1 MSIRQDIN
9 YKVFEYDSYTY
20 LEQCLL
26 NDFQHDFPLSSEP
39 FHEIAE
45 RLNVEVESVIEAFE
59 KLQSSGAISRVG
71 PVIKPNSI
79 GSSILAALKVPHEK
93 IDETAELINAYPEV
107 NHNYEREHH
116 FNLWFV
122 ITAEDKIRLDFILDD
137 IEQNSGYPLLRLP
150 LLDAYHIDLGFDL
163 KCN

>member
-1 MSIRQDIN
+1 MSQQDTDYMISD
-9 YKVFEYDSYTY
+9 YDSYSY

-26 NDFQHDFPLSSEP
+26 NNFQKEFPLSSQP
-39 FHEIAE
+39 FNDIAE
-45 RLNVEVESVIEAFE
+45 RLNVDVELVMQTFE
-59 KLQSSGAISRVG
+59 KLQSCGAISRVG

-79 GSSILAALKVPHEK
+79 GNSILAALKVPDDQL
-93 IDETAELINAYPEV
+93 IETAKMVNAYPEV
-107 NHNYEREHH
+107 NHNYEREHP

-122 ITAEDKIRLDFILDD
+122 ITAKDKKQLDLVLDD
-137 IEQNSGYPLLRLP
+137 IEKKSGGTLLRLP